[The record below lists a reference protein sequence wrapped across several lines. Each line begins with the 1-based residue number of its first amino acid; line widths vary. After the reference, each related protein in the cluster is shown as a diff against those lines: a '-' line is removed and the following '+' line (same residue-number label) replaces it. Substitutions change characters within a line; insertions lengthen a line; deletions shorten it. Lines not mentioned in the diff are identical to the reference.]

1 MINKARHRQKV
12 AGLLRKIKTMR
23 SKDCLL
29 SLSGVTLGIM
39 LASADYHVN
48 WLTAVFMLIAAASLH
63 FCAVFAKGESQNT
76 LWARVFLGLTVLSG
90 LAMLYFSFNTLLL
103 MEPLILMVLG
113 YTVIRIARHSTFES
127 NAKGMVYT
135 FLIFGLAAVCGAYYI
150 CSHSFA
156 SWPLLFPAASIGLLT
171 LAAKADDDRKTLRT
185 AMTVA
190 GWAAMIAYSC
200 LRMYDPWHYLFVLS
214 LPLFFIKRP
223 HIATFVFSIL
233 AGGGF
238 LAYLF

>member
-1 MINKARHRQKV
+1 MK
-12 AGLLRKIKTMR
+12 

-29 SLSGVTLGIM
+29 SLSGAALGM
-39 LASADYHVN
+39 LLASADYHVS
-48 WLTAVFMLIAAASLH
+48 WLTAVFMLVYVASLH
-63 FCAVFAKGESQNT
+63 FCAVFSKGESQNP

-113 YTVIRIARHSTFES
+113 YTLIRIARHSTFES
-127 NAKGMVYT
+127 TGKGMIYT
-135 FLIFGLAAVCGAYYI
+135 FLLFGIAAVCGSYYI
-150 CSHSFA
+150 CSHSFG
-156 SWPLLFPAASIGLLT
+156 SWPLLFPAASAGFLT
-171 LAAKADDDRKTLRT
+171 LAAKADSERKTFRI

-200 LRMYDPWHYLFVLS
+200 LRMYDPWHYLFILS
-214 LPLFFIKRP
+214 LPLFFIRRP
-223 HIATFVFSIL
+223 QIATFLFVLL

>member
-1 MINKARHRQKV
+1 
-12 AGLLRKIKTMR
+12 MR

-63 FCAVFAKGESQNT
+63 FCAVFSKGESQNT

-171 LAAKADDDRKTLRT
+171 LAAKADDDRKIFRI
-185 AMTVA
+185 AMIVA

-214 LPLFFIKRP
+214 LPLFFLKCP
-223 HIATFVFSIL
+223 QMATFVFAIL

-238 LAYLF
+238 IVYLI